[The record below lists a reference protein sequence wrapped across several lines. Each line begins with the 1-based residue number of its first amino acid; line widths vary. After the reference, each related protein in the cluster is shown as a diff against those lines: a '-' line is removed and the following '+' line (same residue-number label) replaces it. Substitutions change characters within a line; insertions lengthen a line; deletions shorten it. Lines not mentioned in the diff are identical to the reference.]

1 MGNKQQKRINEVN
14 SRRTS
19 ELQHTLVSAFESI
32 VQTHLYPH
40 STITINLHVLA
51 LDGGLLAAL
60 INASTL
66 ALVDAGIPMSDYL
79 VGCTAGVLASTTI
92 SSKAAPRAPKIPGL
106 SVSVT
111 ADDLDDPL
119 LDLSGLEE
127 QEVPF
132 VTIAIVEEG
141 KVSVCVCETRVEMGR
156 FEEMVAVSVD
166 GCKAVKKILDSVVRA
181 HGKRM
186 IDEG

>member
-1 MGNKQQKRINEVN
+1 LIF
-14 SRRTS
+14 SRTS
-19 ELQHTLVSAFESI
+19 ELQHTITSALESI
-32 VQTHLYPH
+32 IQTHLYPH

-66 ALVDAGIPMSDYL
+66 ALIDAGIPMSDYL
-79 VGCTAGVLASTTI
+79 IACTAGVLASTTI
-92 SSKAAPRAPKIPGL
+92 SSKAAPRAPRIPGL
-106 SVSVT
+106 SVSAAV
-111 ADDLDDPL
+111 DDVDDPL

-132 VTIAIVEEG
+132 VTIGIVEEG
-141 KVSVCVCETRVEMGR
+141 KVSVCVCETRVEMSR

-166 GCKAVKKILDSVVRA
+166 GCKAVKKILDGVIRA

-186 IDEG
+186 LEDG